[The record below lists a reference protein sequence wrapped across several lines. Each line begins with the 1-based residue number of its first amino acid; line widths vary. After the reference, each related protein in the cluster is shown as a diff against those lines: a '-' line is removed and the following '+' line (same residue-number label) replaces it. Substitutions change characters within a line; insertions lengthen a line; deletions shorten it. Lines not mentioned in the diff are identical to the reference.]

1 MALSDYDKQVRE
13 AGYNYIP
20 RTEFLLSPFKIPE
33 SKPIVD
39 TGTGGIPTLI
49 PRDSGDGFNPYNTD
63 MSTIRQDFNPYEA
76 RQAEEVYSRTFN
88 PRSLPG
94 PQMPDELG
102 ISTNTVPLG
111 NNRISA
117 SQLGINLTGGQVR
130 NAYNRA
136 RNAMNMRGDDT
147 MSRDYPEFTAAEVA
161 RLTNDSIQDYR
172 QNYGAQGQYVDP
184 YDPKYSSMAEAQQ
197 FMNMNNPEYYGMPS
211 YEEETGIPAAIRN
224 YMQNSLIGKGLGA
237 AKGFVENILPFNERA
252 VLEDQ
257 ARAAGI
263 YTDDIGR
270 IVTDDYNTAGGIMA
284 GYNLNQI
291 DADTFDKRRQTIME
305 NMSDRI
311 NPETGKTFKQERLDL
326 LDEAEEDI
334 LGARKK
340 TKLVKKLRKD
350 KKVEEKRQ
358 REEAQQIQ
366 DDLAAAAAAKS
377 RAKARAAIKK
387 QGEADYNPNI
397 HGQTN
402 YGRDSKGNQSFD
414 FGGGFGIGSDG
425 GPVSNRTGSGRTGFM
440 DGGRIYYMDGG
451 LADLVDI
458 YD

>member
-20 RTEFLLSPFKIPE
+20 RTEFLLNPFKIPE

-76 RQAEEVYSRTFN
+76 RQAEEIYSRTFN
-88 PRSLPG
+88 PQPFTD
-94 PQMPDELG
+94 QNKLG
-102 ISTNTVPLG
+102 
-111 NNRISA
+111 
-117 SQLGINLTGGQVR
+117 VR
-130 NAYNRA
+130 HAQEMYNRA
-136 RNAMNMRGDDT
+136 LGDINDPRPGAKGLNART
-147 MSRDYPEFTAAEVA
+147 RTLTQTRPSQEV
-161 RLTNDSIQDYR
+161 LDFYGEKILDNQEKYR
-172 QNYGAQGQYVDP
+172 TQGQYIDP

-291 DADTFDKRRQTIME
+291 DADTFDKRRGTIE
-305 NMSDRI
+305 NTLGDKYGLSDAQIEAAI
-311 NPETGKTFKQERLDL
+311 NDPNYTGPGASLIERLGL

-358 REEAQQIQ
+358 REEAQRIQ
-366 DDLAAAAAAKS
+366 DDLAAAAAAKD
-377 RAKARAAIKK
+377 KAAALAAIKK

-402 YGRDSKGNQSFD
+402 YGQDSQGNQSFD

-425 GPVSNRTGSGRTGFM
+425 GPVSNRTGRGRTGFM

>member
-20 RTEFLLSPFKIPE
+20 RTEFLLNPFKIPE

-39 TGTGGIPTLI
+39 TETKGIPTLI

-76 RQAEEVYSRTFN
+76 RQAEEIYSRTFN
-88 PRSLPG
+88 PRSFDPSGQIKDAQVMYNKALQDINDPRPG
-94 PQMPDELG
+94 AKGLNARTETFSGQPRL
-102 ISTNTVPLG
+102 
-111 NNRISA
+111 
-117 SQLGINLTGGQVR
+117 SQEVL
-130 NAYNRA
+130 
-136 RNAMNMRGDDT
+136 
-147 MSRDYPEFTAAEVA
+147 DYYGEKILDNQE
-161 RLTNDSIQDYR
+161 RYR
-172 QNYGAQGQYVDP
+172 TQGQYVDP

-211 YEEETGIPAAIRN
+211 YEEETGIPAAMRN

-326 LDEAEEDI
+326 LDEAEAEI

-350 KKVEEKRQ
+350 KKAADKKRK
-358 REEAQQIQ
+358 EDE
-366 DDLAAAAAAKS
+366 AAAAAEEERK
-377 RAKARAAIKK
+377 AAIIREREFAA
-387 QGEADYNPNI
+387 QGRSDPNDPSRQGASGRRPGSG
-397 HGQTN
+397 GQVDRVTSGP
-402 YGRDSKGNQSFD
+402 GRNVDDTGQAYDS
-414 FGGGFGIGSDG
+414 GGREGFGYGLA
-425 GPVSNRTGSGRTGFM
+425 
-440 DGGRIYYMDGG
+440 DGGRVYYMDGG

>member
-1 MALSDYDKQVRE
+1 MH
-13 AGYNYIP
+13 
-20 RTEFLLSPFKIPE
+20 KIYE
-33 SKPIVD
+33 
-39 TGTGGIPTLI
+39 
-49 PRDSGDGFNPYNTD
+49 YNTQ
-63 MSTIRQDFNPYEA
+63 STWDHQF
-76 RQAEEVYSRTFN
+76 TK
-88 PRSLPG
+88 
-94 PQMPDELG
+94 
-102 ISTNTVPLG
+102 
-111 NNRISA
+111 NNS
-117 SQLGINLTGGQVR
+117 
-130 NAYNRA
+130 
-136 RNAMNMRGDDT
+136 
-147 MSRDYPEFTAAEVA
+147 
-161 RLTNDSIQDYR
+161 
-172 QNYGAQGQYVDP
+172 
-184 YDPKYSSMAEAQQ
+184 
-197 FMNMNNPEYYGMPS
+197 
-211 YEEETGIPAAIRN
+211 IPAAIRN

-291 DADTFDKRRQTIME
+291 DADTFDKRRGTIE
-305 NMSDRI
+305 NTLGDKYGLSDAQIEAAI
-311 NPETGKTFKQERLDL
+311 NDPNYTGPGASLIERLGL

-358 REEAQQIQ
+358 REEAQRIQ
-366 DDLAAAAAAKS
+366 DDLAAAAAAKD
-377 RAKARAAIKK
+377 KAAALAAIKK

-402 YGRDSKGNQSFD
+402 YGQDSQGNQSFD

-425 GPVSNRTGSGRTGFM
+425 GPVSNRTGRGRTGFM

>member
-20 RTEFLLSPFKIPE
+20 RTEFLLNPFKIPE

-39 TGTGGIPTLI
+39 TETGGIPTLI
-49 PRDSGDGFNPYNTD
+49 PRDSGDGFNPYNTN

-76 RQAEEVYSRTFN
+76 RQAEEIYSRTFN
-88 PRSLPG
+88 PRSFDPSGQIKDAQVMYNKALQDINDPRPG
-94 PQMPDELG
+94 AKGLNARTETFSGQPKL
-102 ISTNTVPLG
+102 
-111 NNRISA
+111 
-117 SQLGINLTGGQVR
+117 SQEVL
-130 NAYNRA
+130 
-136 RNAMNMRGDDT
+136 
-147 MSRDYPEFTAAEVA
+147 DYYGEKILDNQE
-161 RLTNDSIQDYR
+161 RYR
-172 QNYGAQGQYVDP
+172 TQGQYVDP

-197 FMNMNNPEYYGMPS
+197 FMNMNNPEYYGMQS
-211 YEEETGIPAAIRN
+211 YEEETGIPAAMRR
-224 YMQNSLIGKGLGA
+224 YMQDSLVGKGLGA
-237 AKGFVENILPFNERA
+237 AKGFLENTLPFNERA

-291 DADTFDKRRQTIME
+291 DANTFDKRRGTIE
-305 NMSDRI
+305 NTLSDKYGLSDAQIEAAI
-311 NPETGKTFKQERLDL
+311 NDPNYTGPGESLVERLGL

-334 LGARKK
+334 LGASKK
-340 TKLVKKLRKD
+340 TKLIEKLRKD

-366 DDLAAAAAAKS
+366 DDLAAAAASKN
-377 RAKARAAIKK
+377 KAAALEAIQK

-397 HGQTN
+397 HGDTN
-402 YGRDSKGNQSFD
+402 YGRDSQGNQSFD

-425 GPVSNRTGSGRTGFM
+425 GPVSNRTGRGRTGFM
-440 DGGRIYYMDGG
+440 DGGRVYYMDGG

>member
-20 RTEFLLSPFKIPE
+20 RTEFLLNPFKIPE

-49 PRDSGDGFNPYNTD
+49 PRDSGDGFNPYNTN

-76 RQAEEVYSRTFN
+76 RQAEEIYSRTFN
-88 PRSLPG
+88 PRSFDPSGQIKDAQVMYNKALQDINDPRPG
-94 PQMPDELG
+94 AKGLNARTETFSGQPKL
-102 ISTNTVPLG
+102 
-111 NNRISA
+111 
-117 SQLGINLTGGQVR
+117 SQEVL
-130 NAYNRA
+130 
-136 RNAMNMRGDDT
+136 
-147 MSRDYPEFTAAEVA
+147 DYYGEKILDNQE
-161 RLTNDSIQDYR
+161 RYR
-172 QNYGAQGQYVDP
+172 TQGQYVDP

-197 FMNMNNPEYYGMPS
+197 FMNMNNPEYYGMQS
-211 YEEETGIPAAIRN
+211 YEEETGIPAAMRR
-224 YMQNSLIGKGLGA
+224 YMQDSLVGKGLGA
-237 AKGFVENILPFNERA
+237 AKGFLENTLPFNERA

-291 DADTFDKRRQTIME
+291 DANTFDKRRGTIE
-305 NMSDRI
+305 NTLSDKYGLSDAQIEAAI
-311 NPETGKTFKQERLDL
+311 NDPNYTGPGESLVERLGL

-334 LGARKK
+334 LGASKK
-340 TKLVKKLRKD
+340 TKLIEKLRKD

-366 DDLAAAAAAKS
+366 DDLAAAAASKN
-377 RAKARAAIKK
+377 KAAALEAIQK

-397 HGQTN
+397 HGDTN
-402 YGRDSKGNQSFD
+402 YGRDSQGNQSFD

-425 GPVSNRTGSGRTGFM
+425 GPVSNRTGRGRTGFM

>member
-1 MALSDYDKQVRE
+1 MALSDYDKQVRK

-20 RTEFLLSPFKIPE
+20 RTEFLLNPFKIPE

-39 TGTGGIPTLI
+39 TETGGIPTLI
-49 PRDSGDGFNPYNTD
+49 PRDSGDGFNPYNTN
-63 MSTIRQDFNPYEA
+63 MGNVRQDFNPYEA
-76 RQAEEVYSRTFN
+76 RQAEEIYSGTFN

-111 NNRISA
+111 NNKISA
-117 SQLGINLTGGQVR
+117 SQLGINLPGGQVR
-130 NAYNRA
+130 NAYTRA
-136 RNAMNMRGDDT
+136 RNAMDMRGDDT
-147 MSRDYPEFTAAEVA
+147 MSRDYPGFTAAEVA

-211 YEEETGIPAAIRN
+211 YEEETGIPAAIKN

-237 AKGFVENILPFNERA
+237 AKGFLENTLPFNERA

-291 DADTFDKRRQTIME
+291 DAGTFDKRRATIE
-305 NMSDRI
+305 
-311 NPETGKTFKQERLDL
+311 KTIEDKKSKGLDTTTLEERLGL
-326 LDEAEEDI
+326 LDEAEAEI

-350 KKVEEKRQ
+350 KKIQEKKQ

-366 DDLAAAAAAKS
+366 DDLAAAAASKN
-377 RAKARAAIKK
+377 KAAALEAIKK

-397 HGQTN
+397 HGDTN
-402 YGRDSKGNQSFD
+402 YGRDSGGNQSFD

-425 GPVSNRTGSGRTGFM
+425 GPVSNRTGRGRTGFM